1 MRRLAPV
8 LDQATLQQALPYAWQ
23 TAAAIFT
30 AYVPKREVDRKETS
44 KLTPQELAEQAVKNG
59 DEHAIKFTDV
69 MLNEYAIAPD
79 PVYLAA
85 AEDAIKRLK

>member
-1 MRRLAPV
+1 MCDP
-8 LDQATLQQALPYAWQ
+8 
-23 TAAAIFT
+23 
-30 AYVPKREVDRKETS
+30 DRKEES
-44 KLTPQELAEQAVKNG
+44 RSTPQELAERAVKSG

-85 AEDAIKRLK
+85 AEDAIGRL